1 MTKLHWV
8 SDNQHILRGWERQ
21 YWRIGVRSYRVDVTL
36 WDKATIIH
44 KALEVYVESIFDLS
58 SPDTPDVVG
67 TIEPEAI
74 RESEHL
80 NEQAR
85 IRLYIDEQRIDIPNS
100 IGKYDCEK
108 SEYSLEVDDQHV
120 HIRYRSEN
128 DLWILRQ
135 EASDEISLGRFV
147 DGKIETSESFDDLR
161 PAIARLNAQLSPL
174 DDAQLTVREHEVWWL
189 TREYSHKQVADWLRI
204 TEGTVN
210 THLSNIAQK
219 RQNAQQTLNLLGRNN

>member
-1 MTKLHWV
+1 
-8 SDNQHILRGWERQ
+8 
-21 YWRIGVRSYRVDVTL
+21 
-36 WDKATIIH
+36 
-44 KALEVYVESIFDLS
+44 
-58 SPDTPDVVG
+58 
-67 TIEPEAI
+67 
-74 RESEHL
+74 
-80 NEQAR
+80 
-85 IRLYIDEQRIDIPNS
+85 
-100 IGKYDCEK
+100 
-108 SEYSLEVDDQHV
+108 VDDQHV